1 MLGALVATY
10 LLLVV
15 LVVITLTRY
24 GIWDLTP
31 YLPLKEIG
39 IEPPQRAA
47 EMEPGGGLE
56 LEKPDPE
63 MVYSK
68 AISEGAQALEAKN
81 FSKAVLEY
89 NRALSVH
96 SDSREALEGLAKA
109 FEGLGDWE
117 RARNTLNM
125 AKSN

>member
-10 LLLVV
+10 VLLVV
-15 LVVITLTRY
+15 VVVITLTRY
-24 GIWDLTP
+24 GILDLTS
-31 YLPLKEIG
+31 YLPLKEMG

-47 EMEPGGGLE
+47 EKEPGGGLE

-63 MVYSK
+63 MVYGK
-68 AISEGAQALEAKN
+68 AVSEGARAVEAKN

-109 FEGLGDWE
+109 FEGLGDRE
-117 RARNTLNM
+117 RARHTLNM